1 MDFNFYLFKEYLI
14 QTYVEKFQR
23 CEKVFSG
30 ISPSHS
36 APLSSDSSLKEVAP
50 LQGFFVLF
58 QRFFYYTQA
67 NSEYIYIFN
76 ENDSIQ
82 FSSAIFNLI

>member
-14 QTYVEKFQR
+14 QTYVERFQR

-36 APLSSDSSLKEVAP
+36 APQSSDSLLKEVAP
-50 LQGFFVLF
+50 SQGFL
-58 QRFFYYTQA
+58 YYSRGFSIIPRQTV
-67 NSEYIYIFN
+67 SIYIYLMKMITYSFHLP
-76 ENDSIQ
+76 
-82 FSSAIFNLI
+82 FLT